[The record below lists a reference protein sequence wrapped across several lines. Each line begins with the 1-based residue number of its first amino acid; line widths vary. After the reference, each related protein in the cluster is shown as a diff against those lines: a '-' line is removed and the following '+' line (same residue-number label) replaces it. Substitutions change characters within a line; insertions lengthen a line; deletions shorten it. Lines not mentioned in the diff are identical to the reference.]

1 MPNTIVLNQYTA
13 TIKDS
18 QKSYLDFGT
27 YDSFG
32 RESITVELGVGWEGL
47 TVFVT
52 FISPKK
58 VKKTILLE
66 DMIIPVPKV
75 ATAGCCGYGAIVFA
89 GYANEECIITCDVPY
104 YLNHHSNIEPDEDY
118 HEEDAKLLEQIM
130 AIADFLRNL
139 AIGGKKGQ
147 VFTKLSDKDLD
158 IGWVTPNGSG
168 GVTLDFKIGNGLLLD
183 EETNTLSVDVANDAE
198 KDNTR
203 PISSAAV
210 DTIVG
215 NISVLLSGI

>member
-1 MPNTIVLNQYTA
+1 MANTIVLNHYTA

-18 QKSYLDFGT
+18 PKKYLDFGT

-32 RESITVELGVGWEGL
+32 RESITVEPGSGWEGL
-47 TVFVT
+47 TIFVT

-58 VKKTILLE
+58 VKKTILLTE
-66 DMIIPVPKV
+66 FTIPVPKM

-89 GYANEECIITCDVPY
+89 GYSDGECVITCDVPY
-104 YLNHHSNIEPDEDY
+104 HLDHHSNIEPDEEY
-118 HEEDAKLLEQIM
+118 NEEDAKLLEQIM

-139 AIGGKKGQ
+139 AMGGKKGQ
-147 VFTKLSDKDLD
+147 VFTKLSDADLD
-158 IGWVTPNGSG
+158 IGWVTPKSSG
-168 GVTLDFKIGNGLLLD
+168 GVALDFNIGNGLLLD
-183 EETNTLSVDVANDAE
+183 EDTNTLSVDVATDAE

-215 NISVLLSGI
+215 NIGVLLSGI

>member
-18 QKSYLDFGT
+18 PKSYLDFGT

-104 YLNHHSNIEPDEDY
+104 YLNHHSDIEPDEDY

-158 IGWVTPNGSG
+158 IGWVTPNSSG

>member
-1 MPNTIVLNQYTA
+1 MQNIIVLNQYTA

-18 QKSYLDFGT
+18 PKSYLDFGT

>member
-1 MPNTIVLNQYTA
+1 MSNTIVLNQYTA

-18 QKSYLDFGT
+18 QKRYLDFGT

-32 RESITVELGVGWEGL
+32 RESITVQPGDGWEGL
-47 TVFVT
+47 TIFVT

-58 VKKTILLE
+58 VKKTLLLE
-66 DMIIPVPKV
+66 DATILVPKV

-89 GYANEECIITCDVPY
+89 GYTNGECIITCDVPY
-104 YLNHHSNIEPDEDY
+104 HLDHHSDIEPDEDY
-118 HEEDAKLLEQIM
+118 NEEDAKLLEQIM

-139 AIGGKKGQ
+139 AVGGKKGQ

-158 IGWVTPNGSG
+158 IGWVTPSSSG
-168 GVTLDFKIGNGLLLD
+168 GVMLDFKIGNGLLLD
-183 EETNTLSVDVANDAE
+183 AETNTLSVDVANNAE

-215 NISVLLSGI
+215 NIGVLLSGI

>member
-13 TIKDS
+13 KIKDS
-18 QKSYLDFGT
+18 PKSYLDFGT

-32 RESITVELGVGWEGL
+32 RESIAVELGAGWEGL

-75 ATAGCCGYGAIVFA
+75 ATSGCCGYGAIVFA
-89 GYANEECIITCDVPY
+89 GYTNGECIITCDVPY
-104 YLNHHSNIEPDEDY
+104 YLSHHSNIEPDEDY

-158 IGWVTPNGSG
+158 IGWVTPSGSG

>member
-18 QKSYLDFGT
+18 PKSYLDFGT

-158 IGWVTPNGSG
+158 IGWVTPNSSG

>member
-18 QKSYLDFGT
+18 PKSYLDFGT

-32 RESITVELGVGWEGL
+32 RESITVELGAGWEGL

-158 IGWVTPNGSG
+158 IGWVTPSSSG

>member
-18 QKSYLDFGT
+18 PKSYLDFGT

-89 GYANEECIITCDVPY
+89 GYSNEECIITCDVPY
-104 YLNHHSNIEPDEDY
+104 YLNHHSDIEPDEDY

-158 IGWVTPNGSG
+158 IGWVTPNSSG

>member
-13 TIKDS
+13 SIKDS
-18 QKSYLDFGT
+18 PKSYLDFGT

-32 RESITVELGVGWEGL
+32 RESITVEPGDGWEGL
-47 TVFVT
+47 TIFVT

-66 DMIIPVPKV
+66 GATMQVPKA

-89 GYANEECIITCDVPY
+89 GYANDECIITCDVPY
-104 YLNHHSNIEPDEDY
+104 HLSHHSNIELDEDY
-118 HEEDAKLLEQIM
+118 NEDPKLLEQIM

-139 AIGGKKGQ
+139 AVGGKKGQ
-147 VFTKLSDKDLD
+147 VFTKLSDEDLD
-158 IGWVTPNGSG
+158 IGWVTPSGSG
-168 GVTLDFKIGNGLLLD
+168 GVTLGVKIGDGLLLD

>member
-1 MPNTIVLNQYTA
+1 MPNIIVLNQYTA
-13 TIKDS
+13 AIKNS
-18 QKSYLDFGT
+18 PKSYLDFGT

-32 RESITVELGVGWEGL
+32 RESITVEVGDGWEGL
-47 TVFVT
+47 TIFVT

-66 DMIIPVPKV
+66 GTTMQVPKV
-75 ATAGCCGYGAIVFA
+75 ATAGCCGYGVIVFA
-89 GYANEECIITCDVPY
+89 GYADGKCTITCDIPY
-104 YLNHHSNIEPDEDY
+104 YLRNHTKIDLDRDCDGDP
-118 HEEDAKLLEQIM
+118 KLLEQIM

-139 AIGGKKGQ
+139 AAGGKKGQ
-147 VFTKLSDKDLD
+147 VFTKLSDEDLD
-158 IGWVTPNGSG
+158 IGWVTPSGSG

-198 KDNTR
+198 KDNTL

-210 DTIVG
+210 NTIVG

>member
-18 QKSYLDFGT
+18 PKSYLNFGT

-32 RESITVELGVGWEGL
+32 RESIIVELGAGWEGL

-89 GYANEECIITCDVPY
+89 GYTNGECVITCDVPY
-104 YLNHHSNIEPDEDY
+104 YLSHHSNIEPDEDY

-168 GVTLDFKIGNGLLLD
+168 GVPLDFKIGNGLLLD

>member
-18 QKSYLDFGT
+18 PKSYLDFGT

-32 RESITVELGVGWEGL
+32 RESITVELGAGWEGL

-66 DMIIPVPKV
+66 DVIIPVPKV
-75 ATAGCCGYGAIVFA
+75 ATDGCCGYGAIVFA
-89 GYANEECIITCDVPY
+89 GYTNGECIITCDVPY

-168 GVTLDFKIGNGLLLD
+168 GVPLDFKIGNGLLLD